1 MPPKQIRISMTS
13 FADFVVCDSLGQFA
27 KVRAIQKQYER
38 EYFPGADFWSR
49 FQQGVETILSN
60 GGRPADLD
68 GIYQSA
74 RHNRGSQYD
83 SGCKGFRKF
92 WGKQKIELAGTPQ
105 VATWDHGRLQVRVN
119 PEWILRINGELVVV
133 KMHLK
138 KNLLLNQ
145 RLVNPML
152 YLLNQKYGSA
162 VEGPRV
168 AILEVHQGK
177 LWKPGKSQRDLDPVL
192 HMEAA
197 AFVAGWEVLERNQ
210 TAA

>member
-13 FADFVVCDSLGQFA
+13 FADFVVCDSLGQFS
-27 KVRAIQKQYER
+27 KVRAIHKQYER

-49 FQQGVETILSN
+49 FQEGVESLLR
-60 GGRPADLD
+60 GDGKPADLD
-68 GIYQSA
+68 EIHQTA
-74 RHNRGSQYD
+74 KNNRGSQYD
-83 SGCKGFRKF
+83 SACKGFRKF
-92 WGKQKIELAGTPQ
+92 WGKQKIELVSTPK

-133 KMHLK
+133 KLHLK

-145 RLVNPML
+145 RLVNPLL
-152 YLLNQKYGSA
+152 YLLNQKFGSP
-162 VEGPRV
+162 VGGPRV

-177 LWKPGKSQRDLDPVL
+177 LWTPGKSRRDLDPVL

-197 AFVAGWEVLERNQ
+197 AFVAGWEVLERAQ
-210 TAA
+210 AAA